1 MLELSTHQIKTL
13 NKLKFFL
20 VFDVNLIPI
29 HRFFYALPFLSDGN
43 GGFRQSISENKHR
56 NCDEVGKTHF

>member
-29 HRFFYALPFLSDGN
+29 HRFFYATPFLSDGN
-43 GGFRQSISENKHR
+43 GGF
-56 NCDEVGKTHF
+56 V